1 MKKQASNKRTSLL
14 LASFCLMAA
23 SSQALA
29 DSYRTIASVAPIEI
43 EAPEGT
49 APRLPATLWVTYN
62 DGTKEYRQIRWTN
75 ASLATEQQE
84 SANAESPYTVGGEYT
99 VRGYIIGD
107 NTTANGYPVQAHVKV
122 VTGTWEV
129 PSGTPVA
136 NPLPLDKVQIN
147 GNNRL
152 TSNRELD
159 INEILSWDVSQQ
171 LYNYRVTYNLPTDG
185 YKEADGW
192 DSPTT
197 KLKGHGTGHYLSAL
211 AFAFSCCEDPVKK
224 SALRENI
231 RRMVNEMRACQ
242 ERTFVYD
249 ESLGRYREARDYA
262 PEATLRELKGTWEA
276 FSEYEKDYANYG
288 YGYMNAIPAA
298 HCVLIEKYSP
308 YNNESGVWAPYY
320 TVHKQLAGLIDIATY
335 VDDKEIA
342 QKALRIATDMGLWV
356 WNRMHYRTFV
366 KSDGTQEER
375 RAKFG
380 NRYEMWNMYIAG
392 EVGGISE
399 SLSRLS
405 EMATD
410 KQEKER
416 LIEAAGYFN
425 SPALMDPLAR
435 NVDAIRT
442 RHANQHIPMIVGAI
456 RSFRSN
462 NDPYYYNMALNFWN
476 FMQGRYRY
484 AMGGVGNIEM
494 FRQPYS
500 QIMSMCTN
508 VTSDGS
514 RNLFPMPEINETCCA
529 YNLAKLSKELNCFNP
544 DDAHYMDYYE
554 RLLSNQIVGSVD
566 PHHYAVTY
574 QYAVGLNASKPFGN
588 ENPQSTCCGGTGSE
602 NHVKYQEAAY
612 FASDNTLWVA
622 LYMPTTATWDAQKV
636 TLEQECTW
644 PAEKSTIRIKKGS
657 GNFTLKLRVPY
668 WATEGFDV
676 KLNGKSVASSYQ
688 PCSYVEIPKR
698 KWSKK
703 DVVEVIMPFG
713 KHIDFGPD
721 KMQIAATGMNETKTE
736 FTPQWAGALMYG
748 PLVMSTNN
756 LHSWDEATVDIKSDL
771 SNITLCGSDGKE
783 GTDGN
788 VYTMTLQGHTFY
800 PDYYNNENVTHYLR
814 MNIESDPNATL
825 SDDVKELLSSEGINK
840 SELNDVVQVAR
851 SRRDAQKDWNDMA
864 VKVPEYAPWA
874 PNGFS
879 RMMEQ
884 YDKAIQLLM
893 ASDADCTQE
902 DVDKAAASLNACINS
917 MRPGNLPELED
928 LNELLPLLKRA
939 KEAKNASAYK
949 KQIDYAEMVV
959 RYVSDGSG
967 TMDMITKATNELKKV
982 LK

>member
-1 MKKQASNKRTSLL
+1 L
-14 LASFCLMAA
+14 AA
-23 SSQALA
+23 SQQAQA
-29 DSYRTIASVAPIEI
+29 DNYRTIASVAPVEV
-43 EAPEGT
+43 EAPQGT

-62 DGTKEYRQIRWTN
+62 DGTQEYRQIRWTN
-75 ASLATEQQE
+75 AALATEQKE
-84 SANAESPYTVGGEYT
+84 AANAESPYTVGEDYT

-122 VTGTWEV
+122 VNGSWQV
-129 PSGTPVA
+129 PSHTPVA
-136 NPLPLDKVQIN
+136 NPLPLDKVKIN

-262 PEATLRELKGTWEA
+262 PEDELRNLKGSWEA
-276 FSEYEKDYANYG
+276 FAEYEKDYAHYG

-335 VDDKEIA
+335 IDDKEIA

-456 RSFRSN
+456 RSYRSN

-529 YNLAKLSKELNCFNP
+529 YNLAKLSKELNCFDP
-544 DDAHYMDYYE
+544 DDARYMDYYE

-566 PHHYAVTY
+566 PHHYGVTY

-622 LYMPTTATWDAQKV
+622 LYMPTTATWDAQGV
-636 TLEQECTW
+636 TLEQECSW

-657 GNFTLKLRVPY
+657 GKFTLKLRVPY
-668 WATEGFDV
+668 WATRGFDV
-676 KLNGKSVASSYQ
+676 KLNGKSVATEYR
-688 PCSYVEIPKR
+688 PCSYMEIPCR

-703 DVVEVIMPFG
+703 DVVEVTMPFD

-736 FTPQWAGALMYG
+736 FTPQWAGAIMYG

-756 LHSWDEATVDIKSDL
+756 LQSWDEATMDVASDL
-771 SNITLCGSDGKE
+771 SNIKLCGSDDKE

-788 VYTMTLQGHTFY
+788 IYTLTLQGHTFY
-800 PDYYNNENVTHYLR
+800 PDYYNNRNVTHYLR
-814 MNIESDPNATL
+814 LNVESDPNAVL
-825 SDDVKELLSSEGINK
+825 SDDVKELLSSEGLNK

-874 PNGFS
+874 PNGFN
-879 RMMEQ
+879 RMMTE

-928 LNELLPLLKRA
+928 LNELLPLLKQA
-939 KEAKNASAYK
+939 KEPKSAHSYK